1 MRTRNLYLESKRLD
15 QSFKDTV
22 TFTGKGKSNISV
34 IPKKETILKLN
45 VDDSVTDMNTSVSTD
60 SLDKMIKKEELKE
73 LNNVQNENE
82 TRREVGIAKKN
93 VLEHLELGNEVEVE
107 VDLNVLEG
115 GRSARLCAK
124 LKKLAQ
130 EKEGLKQVR

>member
-1 MRTRNLYLESKRLD
+1 MRNLYLESKTLD

-22 TFTGKGKSNISV
+22 IFTGKGKSNVSI

-45 VDDSVTDMNTSVSTD
+45 VDDSVTVMNTSVSTD
-60 SLDKMIKKEELKE
+60 SLDKMIKKEKLKE
-73 LNNVQNENE
+73 SNNVQNEVE
-82 TRREVGIAKKN
+82 TSKKVEKAIKN
-93 VLEHLELGNEVEVE
+93 ILEHLELGNEVEVE

-124 LKKLAQ
+124 LKKVAQ
-130 EKEGLKQVR
+130 EKEGLRQVR